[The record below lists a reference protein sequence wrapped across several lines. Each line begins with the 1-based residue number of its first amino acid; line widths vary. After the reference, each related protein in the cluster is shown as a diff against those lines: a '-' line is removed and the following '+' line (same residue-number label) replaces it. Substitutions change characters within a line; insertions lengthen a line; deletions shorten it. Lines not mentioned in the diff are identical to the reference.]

1 LNKLIYLIIAV
12 LIVLTVLF
20 SYKVRNYR
28 FDIIQDSVSTDVKK
42 TPAPKKEVLI
52 EVIPKPVVWDAQRK
66 YLTAL
71 YRKKHTGDCD
81 ADNEGIEACIKITPK
96 IIVLHM
102 TDLPTMEQ
110 SFEYMKEPVL
120 REEREKLIS
129 KSYDRVNVSAHFM
142 VDRDGAIYSLMPEN
156 YMARHA
162 IGVNHLS
169 IAIENVGMNLDGPT
183 REQVDSNL
191 KLVRYL
197 MNKYNIRPDNI
208 YSHSSTGTLRE
219 KRSPLFVELDEN
231 YFEHKKCGDK
241 ILNAVKK
248 RLSQ

>member
-1 LNKLIYLIIAV
+1 LNKLIYLIIVV
-12 LIVLTVLF
+12 LIFLTALF

-28 FDIIQDSVSTDVKK
+28 FDIIQNTETIPADVKK
-42 TPAPKKEVLI
+42 TPEKKEVLI
-52 EVIPKPVVWDAQRK
+52 EVISKPIVWDAQRK
-66 YLTAL
+66 FLTAL

-81 ADNEGIEACIKITPK
+81 PDKDGAETCVKITPK

-102 TDLPTMEQ
+102 TDLLSLEQ

-129 KSYDRVNVSAHFM
+129 KSFDRVNVSAHFL

-162 IGVNHLS
+162 MGVNHLS
-169 IAIENVGMNLDGPT
+169 IAIENVGMNIDGPT
-183 REQVDSNL
+183 REQIDSNL

-197 MNKYNIRPDNI
+197 MKKYDIKPENI
-208 YSHSSTGTLRE
+208 YSHASTATLKIE
-219 KRSPLFVELDEN
+219 KSPFFVELDEN
-231 YFEHKKCGDK
+231 YFEPKRCGDK
-241 ILNAVKK
+241 VLNAVKK
-248 RLSQ
+248 RL